1 MQIMSNHSKISS
13 CSILEGLLCAQTV
26 IHDIDIHQNYL
37 GSWLREKTNAQEISY
52 GNLGRWVFISLTS
65 SPGGYDTNQN
75 LAALL
80 GKYNDQ

>member
-1 MQIMSNHSKISS
+1 M
-13 CSILEGLLCAQTV
+13 V
-26 IHDIDIHQNYL
+26 I
-37 GSWLREKTNAQEISY
+37 
-52 GNLGRWVFISLTS
+52 WVGGAFISLTS